1 MYRSK
6 TIRPRRLTLLL
17 AGTLM
22 CAGVQAATPIAV
34 SNTRALA
41 FGSFV
46 AGSGGSVTISTSG
59 GRSATGGIT
68 LIPSSAG
75 AAAQFS
81 VTGDPGMT
89 YSISLPLDGEAAL
102 SNGAGQSM
110 PLNAF
115 ASDPGGIGLL
125 GLDGSQTLSVGATL
139 NVDAGQAV
147 GAYSGSFSVTVNYN

>member
-1 MYRSK
+1 MTRG
-6 TIRPRRLTLLL
+6 RLAL
-17 AGTLM
+17 ALGFLS
-22 CAGVQAATPIAV
+22 AALASGDLRAAPIAIG
-34 SNTRALA
+34 NTQSLS

-46 AGSGGSVTISTSG
+46 VGSGGSVTISTSG

-75 AAAQFS
+75 AAARFS

-115 ASDPGGIGLL
+115 ASDPSGIGLL